1 MAVAGVPDTRQGRN
15 ADVVNQRIGR
25 DRATGLAM
33 TGGGETGLRQCR
45 RIIALQPDPLA
56 GQNHRVR
63 VKHKGP
69 PAARAAPLPKLKY
82 PRAIKNCV
90 YNTGEVRLS

>member
-45 RIIALQPDPLA
+45 RIIALPIPSSASPLSW
-56 GQNHRVR
+56 RT
-63 VKHKGP
+63 P
-69 PAARAAPLPKLKY
+69 
-82 PRAIKNCV
+82 I
-90 YNTGEVRLS
+90 